1 VIDKL
6 TRAEQQTLLDD
17 SVINTRVAAS
27 QVSKRYRGIVTYS
40 DLYQEAIEWVLK
52 HPGTTRARLDD
63 GRRGST
69 RLTGQIAKSLDL
81 AGRRAKAFGKYAL
94 EDEAFYSRGMVEAA
108 LPAVFDQSFKVRP
121 PADDNGYQKQHS
133 DPSEQGGW
141 LAMCI
146 DVEKAWFV
154 TSMAAD
160 WRCALAY
167 RFGGGM
173 RIYQVAASMAVADST
188 ATTYIAKGVR
198 ALIDTLGGPRPGCER
213 DCECVGTRPVKTNER
228 ATVETERAYE

>member
-1 VIDKL
+1 MIDKL
-6 TRAEQQTLLDD
+6 TFAEQQILLDD
-17 SVINTRVAAS
+17 SVVNTRVAAS

-81 AGRRAKAFGKYAL
+81 AGRKAKAFGKY
-94 EDEAFYSRGMVEAA
+94 EVDDEAFYSRGMVEAC
-108 LPAVFDQSFKVRP
+108 LPAVWYQHYKVRP

-141 LAMCI
+141 LAMCV
-146 DVEKAWFV
+146 DVVGAWGK
-154 TSMAAD
+154 TTMIPL
-160 WRCALAY
+160 WREALTHRY
-167 RFGGGM
+167 GGGL
-173 RIYQVAASMAVADST
+173 RIYQVAALMSVADST
-188 ATTYIAKGVR
+188 ATTYLAKGVR
-198 ALIDTLGGPRPGCER
+198 ALIETLGGPRPGCER
-213 DCECVGTRPVKTNER
+213 DCECTRIVKSNDQAET
-228 ATVETERAYE
+228 ETERDYA